1 MVKPPEAKSSIAT
14 AIMKTVF
21 EALLSFTSVLG
32 PIKYFKE
39 KVTYQVLAALC
50 KFLKVSYKVVTSA
63 MDHAAVFN
71 GDLGGWIAQ
80 PNSKLFETEG
90 RLSFEKDDVK
100 KYYLTVYPRMVS
112 AVKSRIANLV
122 SSSEARELM
131 ANQQVSLEGVLS
143 KVEQSEMGQIMGEDG
158 FCIPTGQSPDTDT
171 LQFEMVNAMVRRFD
185 LNNSQ
190 RFL

>member
-1 MVKPPEAKSSIAT
+1 MVKPPEAKSSIAS
-14 AIMKTVF
+14 AILKTVF
-21 EALLSFTSVLG
+21 EALAGFTSVLG
-32 PIKYFKE
+32 PFKFFKE
-39 KVTYQVLAALC
+39 AMSYKVLAALT

-71 GDLGGWIAQ
+71 SDLGGWIAQ
-80 PNSKLFETEG
+80 PNSPLFETEG

-100 KYYLTVYPRMVS
+100 KYYMTVYPKIVRT
-112 AVKSRIANLV
+112 VKSRIGNLV

-143 KVEQSEMGQIMGEDG
+143 KAEQSEMGQIMGEDG
-158 FCIPTGQSPDTDT
+158 FCIPKSQSPDTDT

-185 LNNSQ
+185 LNNLQ